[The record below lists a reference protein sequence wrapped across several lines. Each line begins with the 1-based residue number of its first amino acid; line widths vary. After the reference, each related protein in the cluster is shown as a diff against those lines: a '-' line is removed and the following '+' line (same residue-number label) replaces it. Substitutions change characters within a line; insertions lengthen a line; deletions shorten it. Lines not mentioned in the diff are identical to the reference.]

1 MPITNTKS
9 VQKAEDIKS
18 IFLFSFHPLG
28 KAAKTGTAITNK
40 KESNIR
46 KNINA

>member
-9 VQKAEDIKS
+9 VQTAEAIKS

-28 KAAKTGTAITNK
+28 EAANTGTAITNK
-40 KESNIR
+40 NESKIR
-46 KNINA
+46 KNMDA